1 MYMYDESRTTVNKL
15 NYTLYSKLHI
25 GCGMFHMK
33 HCLILL
39 DIYYVISYIT

>member
-1 MYMYDESRTTVNKL
+1 MYMYDGFRTTVNKL

-25 GCGMFHMK
+25 ECGMFHVK

-39 DIYYVISYIT
+39 GIYYVISYIT